1 MTTQYAKPPLEP
13 FQWAKNGQYPDSFL
27 QNELADL
34 GNKIALYRG
43 KEIFRYYSHSLATGG
58 PNTDERVRWRFA
70 FRASP
75 YCNAIGA
82 VAWMAQTDP
91 ESDTFGVYSRLR
103 IQDSTPTTL
112 GDAEFHYGY
121 AATASANL
129 DVLSP
134 VFQLLTNSGSIADPV
149 AGTEY
154 FGTVSDFQGRI
165 VAISVFEMSINNT
178 APFTEGYAQ
187 GTPILDTDRQT
198 LTAGARLLWKQG
210 AAHLMNWTV
219 DIAGTP
225 RTRSSGTF
233 VNAIDNSSTA
243 ISAASP
249 GFTLDLRNR
258 STVRRGTVP
267 VTFRVY
273 GSAAAGTGGRVH
285 LMDSSSTSV
294 AFIDNIT
301 TAGWYSATAN
311 LPATLAKYDLMYAG
325 DGTNVFSFM
334 HASLYQYTTGT

>member
-1 MTTQYAKPPLEP
+1 MTTQYAKPPIEP
-13 FQWAKNGQYPDSFL
+13 FQWAKNGQYPDAFL

-43 KEIFRYYSHSLATGG
+43 KELFRYYSHSLAAGAVGTA
-58 PNTDERVRWRFA
+58 ERVRWRFA

-103 IQDSTPTTL
+103 IQDATPTTL

-121 AATASANL
+121 AAAASANL

-134 VFQLLTNSGSIADPV
+134 MFAFVTSSGSIADPV

-165 VAISVFEMSINNT
+165 VAISVFEMSFNNT

-210 AAHLMNWTV
+210 AAHGFNWSV

-225 RTRSSGTF
+225 RTRASS
-233 VNAIDNSSTA
+233 VAANVIDNTSTTA
-243 ISAASP
+243 SAATP
-249 GFTLDLRNR
+249 GFTLDMRNR

-267 VTFRVY
+267 CTFYVY
-273 GSAAAGTGGRVH
+273 GGTPGATGGTAELR
-285 LMDSSSTSV
+285 DSSNNIV
-294 AFIDNIT
+294 ASISGIT
-301 TAGWYSATAN
+301 TTQWWSTTVN
-311 LPATLAKYDLMYAG
+311 LPATLAKYDVFFKG
-325 DGTNVFSFM
+325 DETNAFSFA
-334 HASLYQYTTGT
+334 HCSLVPYTTGT